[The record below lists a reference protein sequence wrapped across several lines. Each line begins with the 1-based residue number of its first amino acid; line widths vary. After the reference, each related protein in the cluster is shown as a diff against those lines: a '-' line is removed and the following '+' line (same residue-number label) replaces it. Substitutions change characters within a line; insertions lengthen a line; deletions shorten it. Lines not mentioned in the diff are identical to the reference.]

1 MQEIIKSKGREEKF
15 AESLLPV
22 LIELKKKTKK
32 SKKTKEIGEPI
43 LTPDMIDLL
52 IQQKLS

>member
-1 MQEIIKSKGREEKF
+1 MHKVIKSKSQEEKF
-15 AESLLPV
+15 AESLLPI
-22 LIELKKKTKK
+22 LIELKNRTKEDKKTKDV
-32 SKKTKEIGEPI
+32 IEPM